1 MSKKY
6 LDSEFTITD
15 IEFPNKG
22 IGIWED
28 KKVSVKNT
36 IPGQTIVADIK
47 KKRKQYEGRLRRI
60 TEKAPYEIEP
70 ECTAFGKCGGCTYQ
84 NISYE
89 KELEIKKKMVL
100 DLLNKAD
107 IKDYNFIGIKAS
119 PDTHCYRNKME
130 FSFGDNGAEGELCLG
145 MRKRE
150 SNYEVV
156 NAEVCQIVNPD
167 VRKVL
172 KCVLDF
178 FRKSEEKFYHRLR
191 HTGALR
197 HLLVRRGHF
206 SKEMLVNLVTTS
218 ELKTNVEPLKD
229 KLLSLELEGE
239 IKGISHIINDGVADV
254 VKADEIRLLYGQ
266 DYFNESLLGLNFK
279 ISTFS
284 FFQTNSA
291 GAEVL
296 YQTVRDFAGY
306 EKNSVIF
313 DLYCGTGTITQ
324 LMSPV
329 AEKVIGIE
337 IVEEAVE
344 AAKINAE
351 LNGIKNCE
359 FIAGDV
365 LNMVDNLDYKP
376 DLIILDPPRE
386 GINPK
391 AIMKIINFNADRLV
405 YVSCKASSLAKD
417 LLVFEENG
425 YKVEKVCCVD
435 MFPRTYHVETVVL
448 LSHKKPD
455 SHINIKVEFGEGEGK
470 VPLKAITERAEA
482 YKPKERIT
490 YKMIKE
496 YIEEKHGFNVHTAY
510 IAEVKRDLGLPMY
523 DAPNSVEEL
532 KQPRKHQTAEKVEA
546 IKDALKYFRICN

>member
-6 LDSEFTITD
+6 LDSEFKITD

-22 IGIWED
+22 IGVWED
-28 KKVSVKNT
+28 KVVSVKNT

-47 KKRKQYEGRLRRI
+47 KKRKKYEGRLRQI
-60 TEKAPYEIEP
+60 VEKAPYEIEP
-70 ECTAFGKCGGCTYQ
+70 ECTAFGRCGGCTFQ

-100 DLLNKAD
+100 DLLDKAG
-107 IKDYNFIGIKAS
+107 IKDYEFDGIKAS

-130 FSFGDNGAEGELCLG
+130 FSFGDNGAEGDLCLG

-156 NAEVCQIVNPD
+156 NADVCQIVNND
-167 VRKVL
+167 IRLVL
-172 KCVLDF
+172 RCVLDF
-178 FRKSEEKFYHRLR
+178 FRESGEKFYHKLR
-191 HTGALR
+191 HTGSLR

-206 SKEMLVNLVTTS
+206 SREMLINIVTTS
-218 ELKTNVEPLKD
+218 DINVDLLPLRD
-229 KLLSLELEGE
+229 MLLSLELEGE
-239 IKGISHIINDGVADV
+239 IVGISHIINDGVADV
-254 VKADEIRLLYGQ
+254 VKADETRLLFGQ
-266 DYFNESLLGLNFK
+266 DYFNECLLGLKFK

-296 YQTVRDFAGY
+296 YSTVRDFAGY

-324 LMSPV
+324 LLSPV
-329 AEKVIGIE
+329 ADKVVGIE

-344 AAKINAE
+344 AAKVNAK
-351 LNGIKNCE
+351 LNGILNCE

-365 LNMVDNLDYKP
+365 LNMVDNLEDKP

-391 AIMKIINFNADRLV
+391 AIMKIINFGADRLV

-425 YKVEKVCCVD
+425 YKVERVQCVD
-435 MFPRTYHVETVVL
+435 MFPRTYHVETVAL
-448 LSHKKPD
+448 LTRKKD
-455 SHINIKVEFGEGEGK
+455 V
-470 VPLKAITERAEA
+470 
-482 YKPKERIT
+482 ERIDIEMTVDKEDVTEKVT
-490 YKMIKE
+490 YQKIKE
-496 YIEEKHGFNVHTAY
+496 YVKEKYGLNVHTKY
-510 IAEVKRDLGLPMY
+510 IAEVKRKHGLPMH
-523 DAPNSVEEL
+523 DAPNKVAVPKREYPGCPE
-532 KQPRKHQTAEKVEA
+532 EKVIA
-546 IKDALKYFRICN
+546 IEEALKYFGFIL

>member
-22 IGIWED
+22 VGIWED
-28 KKVSVKNT
+28 KKVFVKNT

-47 KKRKQYEGRLRRI
+47 KKRKQYEGRLRKI
-60 TEKAPYEIEP
+60 TEKASYEIEP

-100 DLLNKAD
+100 DLINKVG

-119 PDTHCYRNKME
+119 PDIHCYRNKME

-156 NAEVCQIVNPD
+156 NADVCQIVNSD
-167 VRKVL
+167 IRKVL

-178 FRKSEEKFYHRLR
+178 FKESGEMFYHRLR

-206 SKEMLVNLVTTS
+206 SKEMLVNIVTTS
-218 ELKTNVEPLKD
+218 ELNTNIEPLKD
-229 KLLSLELEGE
+229 MLLSLELEGE

-296 YQTVRDFAGY
+296 YQTVRDFVGY
-306 EKNSVIF
+306 ENNSVIF

-329 AEKVIGIE
+329 ADKVIGIE

-344 AAKINAE
+344 AAKVNAE

-365 LNMVDNLDYKP
+365 LNMVDSLEDKP

-391 AIMKIINFNADRLV
+391 AIMKIIGFQADRLV

-425 YKVEKVCCVD
+425 YKVEKVQCVD

-448 LSHKKPD
+448 LSKLESDK
-455 SHINIKVEFGEGEGK
+455 HIDGN
-470 VPLKAITERAEA
+470 
-482 YKPKERIT
+482 
-490 YKMIKE
+490 
-496 YIEEKHGFNVHTAY
+496 
-510 IAEVKRDLGLPMY
+510 
-523 DAPNSVEEL
+523 
-532 KQPRKHQTAEKVEA
+532 
-546 IKDALKYFRICN
+546 

>member
-28 KKVSVKNT
+28 KRVSVKNT
-36 IPGQTIVADIK
+36 IPGQKIVADIK
-47 KKRKQYEGRLRRI
+47 KKRKQYEGRLRKI
-60 TEKAPYEIEP
+60 VEKADYEIEP
-70 ECTAFGKCGGCTYQ
+70 ECIAFGKCGGCTYQ

-100 DLLNKAD
+100 DLLNKAG
-107 IKDYNFIGIKAS
+107 IKDYEFMGIKAS
-119 PDTHCYRNKME
+119 PNTHCYRNKME

-156 NAEVCQIVNPD
+156 NADCCQIVNPD
-167 VRKVL
+167 IRKVL
-172 KCVLDF
+172 SCVLEF
-178 FRKSEEKFYHRLR
+178 FKEAGEKFYHKLR
-191 HTGALR
+191 HTGTLR

-206 SKEMLVNLVTTS
+206 SKEILINIVTTS
-218 ELKTNVEPLKD
+218 ELSVDIEPLKD
-229 KLLSLELEGE
+229 KLLALELEGE
-239 IKGISHIINDGVADV
+239 IKGISHIINDGIADV

-279 ISTFS
+279 ISIFS

-296 YQTVRDFAGY
+296 YSTVRDFVGY
-306 EKNSVIF
+306 DKNNVIF

-324 LMSPV
+324 LMSSV
-329 AEKVIGIE
+329 ADKVIGIE

-344 AAKINAE
+344 AAKVNAK

-365 LNMVDNLDYKP
+365 LNMVDSLEDNP

-391 AIMKIINFNADRLV
+391 AIMKIINFDADRLV
-405 YVSCKASSLAKD
+405 YISCKASSLAKD

-425 YKVEKVCCVD
+425 YKVDKVQCVD
-435 MFPRTYHVETVVL
+435 MFPRTYHVESVCL
-448 LSHKKPD
+448 LSKK
-455 SHINIKVEFGEGEGK
+455 
-470 VPLKAITERAEA
+470 R
-482 YKPKERIT
+482 
-490 YKMIKE
+490 
-496 YIEEKHGFNVHTAY
+496 
-510 IAEVKRDLGLPMY
+510 
-523 DAPNSVEEL
+523 
-532 KQPRKHQTAEKVEA
+532 Q
-546 IKDALKYFRICN
+546 

>member
-6 LDSEFTITD
+6 PNTQIEITD

-22 IGIWED
+22 VGIWED
-28 KKVSVKNT
+28 KKVAVKNT
-36 IPGQTIVADIK
+36 LPGQTIIADVK
-47 KKRKQYEGRLRRI
+47 KKRKQYEGRLRSVVK
-60 TEKAPYEIEP
+60 KASYEIEP

-89 KELEIKKKMVL
+89 KELEIKEKMVL
-100 DLLNKAD
+100 DLLNKAG
-107 IKDYNFIGIKAS
+107 IKDYTFLGIKAS

-130 FSFGDNGAEGELCLG
+130 FSFGDNGEAGELTLG

-156 NAEVCQIVNPD
+156 NADCCEIVNND
-167 VRKVL
+167 VRLVL
-172 KCVLDF
+172 KCVLEF
-178 FRKSEEKFYHRLR
+178 FRERGEKFYHKLR

-206 SKEMLVNLVTTS
+206 SKEMLVNIVTTS
-218 ELKTNVEPLKD
+218 ELSTDLSPLKD
-229 KLLSLELEGE
+229 ELLSLELEGK
-239 IKGISHIINDGVADV
+239 IVGISHIINDGVADV

-266 DYFNESLLGLNFK
+266 EHFFESLLGLKFK

-296 YQTVRDFAGY
+296 YSTVRDFAGY
-306 EKNSVIF
+306 DKNNVIF

-329 AEKVIGIE
+329 ADKVIGIE

-344 AAKINAE
+344 AAKVNAE

-365 LNMVDNLDYKP
+365 LNMVDNLKDKP

-391 AIMKIINFNADRLV
+391 AIMKIIGFGAERLV

-417 LLVFEENG
+417 LIVFEENG

-435 MFPRTYHVETVVL
+435 MFPRTYHVETVCL
-448 LSHKKPD
+448 LSKK
-455 SHINIKVEFGEGEGK
+455 
-470 VPLKAITERAEA
+470 T
-482 YKPKERIT
+482 
-490 YKMIKE
+490 
-496 YIEEKHGFNVHTAY
+496 
-510 IAEVKRDLGLPMY
+510 
-523 DAPNSVEEL
+523 
-532 KQPRKHQTAEKVEA
+532 Q
-546 IKDALKYFRICN
+546 

>member
-6 LDSEFTITD
+6 LESEFTITD

-22 IGIWED
+22 IGFWED
-28 KKVSVKNT
+28 RRVSVKNT
-36 IPGQTIVADIK
+36 IPGQRIIADIK
-47 KKRKQYEGRLRRI
+47 KKRKQYEGRLRKI
-60 TEKAPYEIEP
+60 AEKADYEIEP

-100 DLLNKAD
+100 DLLNKAG
-107 IKDYNFIGIKAS
+107 IKDYEFMGIKAS
-119 PDTHCYRNKME
+119 PDIHCYRNKME

-156 NAEVCQIVNPD
+156 NADCCRIVNPD
-167 VRKVL
+167 IRKVL
-172 KCVLDF
+172 SCVLEF
-178 FRKSEEKFYHRLR
+178 FKETGEKFYHKLR
-191 HTGALR
+191 HTGTLR

-206 SKEMLVNLVTTS
+206 SKEMLINIVTTS
-218 ELKTNVEPLKD
+218 ELAVNIEPLKD
-229 KLLSLELEGE
+229 RLLALELEGE

-296 YQTVRDFAGY
+296 YSTVRDFAGY
-306 EKNSVIF
+306 DKNNVIF

-329 AEKVIGIE
+329 ANKVIGIE

-344 AAKINAE
+344 AAKVNAE
-351 LNGIKNCE
+351 LNGITNCE

-365 LNMVDNLDYKP
+365 LNMVDELNDKP

-391 AIMKIINFNADRLV
+391 AIMKIINFDADRLV

-417 LLVFEENG
+417 LVVFEENG
-425 YKVEKVCCVD
+425 YKVEKVQCVD
-435 MFPRTYHVETVVL
+435 MFPRTYHVEVVCL
-448 LSHKKPD
+448 MS
-455 SHINIKVEFGEGEGK
+455 KVEK
-470 VPLKAITERAEA
+470 
-482 YKPKERIT
+482 
-490 YKMIKE
+490 
-496 YIEEKHGFNVHTAY
+496 
-510 IAEVKRDLGLPMY
+510 
-523 DAPNSVEEL
+523 
-532 KQPRKHQTAEKVEA
+532 
-546 IKDALKYFRICN
+546 

>member
-6 LDSEFTITD
+6 LDCEFKITD

-28 KKVSVKNT
+28 KKVAVKNT
-36 IPGQTIVADIK
+36 IPGQTIKADVK
-47 KKRKQYEGRLRRI
+47 KKRKQYEGRLREI
-60 TEKAPYEIEP
+60 VEKAPYEIEP

-100 DLLNKAD
+100 DLLNKAG
-107 IKDYNFIGIKAS
+107 IKDYEFKGIKAS

-130 FSFGDNGAEGELCLG
+130 FSFGDNGEAGELCLG

-156 NAEVCQIVNPD
+156 NADVCNIVHSD
-167 VRKVL
+167 VNKILR
-172 KCVLDF
+172 CVLDF
-178 FRKSEEKFYHRLR
+178 FRKTDEKFYHKRT
-191 HTGALR
+191 HKGTLR

-206 SKEMLVNLVTTS
+206 TGEILVNIVTTS
-218 ELKTNVEPLKD
+218 ELKADIMPLKD
-229 KLLSLELEGE
+229 ELLGLDIKGE
-239 IKGISHIINDGVADV
+239 IIGISHIINDGVADV
-254 VKADEIRLLYGQ
+254 VKADKIINLYGK
-266 DYFNESLLGLNFK
+266 DHFYESLLGLKFK

-296 YQTVRDFAGY
+296 YSTVRDFAGY
-306 EKNSVIF
+306 DKNNVIF

-337 IVEEAVE
+337 IVDEAVE
-344 AAKINAE
+344 AAKVNAE
-351 LNGIKNCE
+351 LNNIDNCQ

-365 LNMVDNLDYKP
+365 LNMVDGLDEKP

-386 GINPK
+386 GIHPK
-391 AIMKIINFNADRLV
+391 AITKIIDFGADRLV

-435 MFPRTYHVETVVL
+435 MFPRTYHVETVCL
-448 LSHKKPD
+448 LS
-455 SHINIKVEFGEGEGK
+455 KV
-470 VPLKAITERAEA
+470 I
-482 YKPKERIT
+482 
-490 YKMIKE
+490 
-496 YIEEKHGFNVHTAY
+496 
-510 IAEVKRDLGLPMY
+510 
-523 DAPNSVEEL
+523 S
-532 KQPRKHQTAEKVEA
+532 
-546 IKDALKYFRICN
+546 

>member
-6 LDSEFTITD
+6 LDCEFMITD

-22 IGIWED
+22 IGVWED
-28 KKVSVKNT
+28 KIVSVKNT
-36 IPGQTIVADIK
+36 IPGQKIRADVK
-47 KKRKQYEGRLRRI
+47 KKRSKFEGRLREVL
-60 TEKAPYEIEP
+60 EKAEYEIEP
-70 ECTAFGKCGGCTYQ
+70 KCAAFGKCGGCTYQ
-84 NISYE
+84 NIEYS

-100 DLLNKAD
+100 DILEKGG
-107 IKDYNFIGIKAS
+107 IKDFEFLGIKSS
-119 PDTHCYRNKME
+119 PSTTCYRNKME
-130 FSFGDNGAEGELCLG
+130 FSFGDNGQEGELCLG

-156 NAEVCQIVNPD
+156 NADICQIVDND
-167 VRKVL
+167 IRLVL

-178 FRKSEEKFYHRLR
+178 FRESKDEFYHKIR
-191 HTGALR
+191 HTGVLR

-206 SKEMLVNLVTTS
+206 TKEMLINIVTTS
-218 ELKTNVEPLKD
+218 GIKTDLEPLKD
-229 KLLSLELEGE
+229 RLLELKLDGK
-239 IKGISHIINDGVADV
+239 IKGISHIVNDGVADV
-254 VKADEIRLLYGQ
+254 VKADEIIRLYGD
-266 DYFNESLLGLNFK
+266 DYFYENLLGLKFK

-296 YQTVRDFAGY
+296 YSTVRDFVGHQ
-306 EKNSVIF
+306 KNKVIF

-344 AAKINAE
+344 AAKVNAE

-365 LNMVDNLDYKP
+365 LKMVDEIKDKP
-376 DLIILDPPRE
+376 DLIVLDPPRE

-391 AIMKIINFNADRLV
+391 AIMKIIDFKAEKLV

-417 LLVFEENG
+417 LAVFEENG

-435 MFPRTYHVETVVL
+435 MFARTYHVETVCL
-448 LSHKKPD
+448 LSKK
-455 SHINIKVEFGEGEGK
+455 
-470 VPLKAITERAEA
+470 R
-482 YKPKERIT
+482 
-490 YKMIKE
+490 
-496 YIEEKHGFNVHTAY
+496 
-510 IAEVKRDLGLPMY
+510 
-523 DAPNSVEEL
+523 
-532 KQPRKHQTAEKVEA
+532 Q
-546 IKDALKYFRICN
+546 

>member
-6 LDSEFTITD
+6 PNTQIEITD

-22 IGIWED
+22 VGIWED
-28 KKVSVKNT
+28 KKVAVKNT
-36 IPGQTIVADIK
+36 LPGQTIIADVK
-47 KKRKQYEGRLRRI
+47 KKRKQYEGRLRSVLK
-60 TEKAPYEIEP
+60 KASYEIEP
-70 ECTAFGKCGGCTYQ
+70 ECIAFGKCGGCTYQ

-100 DLLNKAD
+100 DLLNKAG
-107 IKDYNFIGIKAS
+107 IKDYEFMGIKAS

-130 FSFGDNGAEGELCLG
+130 FSFGDNGEEGELTLG

-156 NAEVCQIVNPD
+156 NADCCQIVDPD
-167 VRKVL
+167 IRKIL
-172 KCVLDF
+172 SCALNF
-178 FRKSEEKFYHRLR
+178 FKESGEKFYHK
-191 HTGALR
+191 HTGTLR

-206 SKEMLVNLVTTS
+206 SKEILINIVTTS
-218 ELKTNVEPLKD
+218 ELAVDLENLKNG
-229 KLLSLELEGE
+229 LLSLELEGE

-254 VKADEIRLLYGQ
+254 VKADEIRTLYGQ

-296 YQTVRDFAGY
+296 YSTVRDFAGY
-306 EKNSVIF
+306 DRNNVIF

-329 AEKVIGIE
+329 ADKVIGIE

-344 AAKINAE
+344 AAKVNAE

-365 LNMVDNLDYKP
+365 LNMVDELEDKP

-391 AIMKIINFNADRLV
+391 AIVKIINFDADRLV

-417 LLVFEENG
+417 LIVFEENG
-425 YKVEKVCCVD
+425 YKVEKVQCVD
-435 MFPRTYHVETVVL
+435 MFPRTYHVETVCL
-448 LSHKKPD
+448 LSKKGQQ
-455 SHINIKVEFGEGEGK
+455 IRGLQEFFENLSVCFIGK
-470 VPLKAITERAEA
+470 
-482 YKPKERIT
+482 
-490 YKMIKE
+490 
-496 YIEEKHGFNVHTAY
+496 
-510 IAEVKRDLGLPMY
+510 
-523 DAPNSVEEL
+523 
-532 KQPRKHQTAEKVEA
+532 
-546 IKDALKYFRICN
+546 

>member
-28 KKVSVKNT
+28 KRVSVKNT
-36 IPGQTIVADIK
+36 IPGQKIVADIK
-47 KKRKQYEGRLRRI
+47 KKRKQYEGRLRQI
-60 TEKAPYEIEP
+60 VEKAPYEIEP

-89 KELEIKKKMVL
+89 KELEIKEKMVL
-100 DLLNKAD
+100 DLLNKAGL
-107 IKDYNFIGIKAS
+107 KDYEFLGIKPS
-119 PDTHCYRNKME
+119 PDTCCYRNKME

-156 NAEVCQIVNPD
+156 NADCCQIVSHD
-167 VRKVL
+167 IRKIL
-172 KCVLDF
+172 RCVLDF
-178 FRKSEEKFYHRLR
+178 FREKDEKFYHKLR
-191 HTGALR
+191 HTGTLR
-197 HLLVRRGHF
+197 HLLVRRGFF
-206 SKEMLVNLVTTS
+206 SKEMLINIVTTS
-218 ELKTNVEPLKD
+218 ELATNLEPLKD
-229 KLLSLELEGE
+229 KLLELELDGS

-296 YQTVRDFAGY
+296 YSTVRDFAGY
-306 EKNSVIF
+306 DKNNVIF

-329 AEKVIGIE
+329 ADKVIGIE

-344 AAKINAE
+344 AAKVNAE

-365 LNMVDNLDYKP
+365 LNMVDSIQDKP

-425 YKVEKVCCVD
+425 YKVEKVQCVD
-435 MFPRTYHVETVVL
+435 MFPRTYHVETVCL
-448 LSHKKPD
+448 LSKKT
-455 SHINIKVEFGEGEGK
+455 
-470 VPLKAITERAEA
+470 L
-482 YKPKERIT
+482 
-490 YKMIKE
+490 
-496 YIEEKHGFNVHTAY
+496 
-510 IAEVKRDLGLPMY
+510 
-523 DAPNSVEEL
+523 
-532 KQPRKHQTAEKVEA
+532 
-546 IKDALKYFRICN
+546 